1 MITLCSAGCTR
12 RHVALAAFCAVY
24 FPGFAQGP
32 VIAQEPASDSWKE
45 RGVAVGINYA
55 TYLFGEVGHYRSYV
69 YRMGALP
76 LLSSSLT
83 YGSEVSYLD
92 GVVVAPKIQGR
103 VHVLFFT
110 ASLATLLYTNFS
122 SSSLKL
128 RPEIGLGN
136 HRVEV
141 NYGYNATLVNPD
153 FIKFNRH
160 LISLRYYVP
169 VRVRTRRVF
178 DRQGQRMPSR

>member
-1 MITLCSAGCTR
+1 MHR
-12 RHVALAAFCAVY
+12 KHVALAAFWALY

-45 RGVAVGINYA
+45 RGVALGINYA
-55 TYLFGEVGHYRSYV
+55 PYLFAEVGHYRSYV

-83 YGSEVSYLD
+83 YGSEFSYLD
-92 GVVVAPKIQGR
+92 GVVMAPKMEGR
-103 VHVLFFT
+103 VHVLFFN
-110 ASLATLLYTNFS
+110 ASLASLLYTDFS

-128 RPEIGLGN
+128 RPEIGLGS
-136 HRVEV
+136 HRIGL
-141 NYGYNATLVNPD
+141 NYGYTATLVNQD
-153 FIKFNRH
+153 FTKFNRH

-169 VRVRTRRVF
+169 VRVRARRVF
-178 DRQGQRMPSR
+178 DRQGQRIP